1 MVEIAPF
8 KAVTLNPVLNE
19 KENFVSPVY
28 DTIDEK
34 TYERHAPNKR
44 NIMHATR
51 RRDGANLDE
60 FIELADKTIKT
71 LFTDHILE
79 ERYQESLYI
88 YTVSYTISDSLK
100 SEIRNEVSKSE
111 HTLVGLVVLVRV
123 DETGGEIV
131 GHESVFDD
139 NTEERYYLMKE
150 CRMNFSPILAEY
162 NEDDT
167 AINQIFVDY
176 IEKNPSLIEIEHAG
190 ETHSLWDI
198 EDSNLR
204 ENIIRSLKGQRLMIL
219 DGHHRYTASRRLAK
233 DDGVKD
239 TMMML
244 VGGHDPN
251 LLLFPWHRCI
261 KGVSRDMLSEIVKE
275 HVEARYEDCD
285 TFIHAFTA
293 DENINSAM
301 YDGSDFHILKDL
313 DIFKLQE
320 TVIDPLIESKGEI
333 SFLPTIKD
341 AVDAVDQGR
350 CTASF
355 IVKPPKIGT
364 VEEMAHRGV
373 SLPQKSTRFLPKVIE
388 GIIMRRF

>member
-1 MVEIAPF
+1 MANAAETTNIWNCPNYVGEIYQIGGKKTPF
-8 KAVTLNPVLNE
+8 LNMIGGLQGGNV
-19 KENFVSPVY
+19 
-28 DTIDEK
+28 
-34 TYERHAPNKR
+34 
-44 NIMHATR
+44 
-51 RRDGANLDE
+51 
-60 FIELADKTIKT
+60 KTIGDFEFT
-71 LFTDHILE
+71 LAQPWALE
-79 ERYQESLYI
+79 NASQPA
-88 YTVSYTISDSLK
+88 ISETDSLTAPTPTTYVRGQDK
-100 SEIRNEVSKSE
+100 NTVQIFQEQVSISYAKQS
-111 HTLVGLVVLVRV
+111 VSGQVRV
-123 DETGGEIV
+123 DEIGDEIV

-167 AINQIFVDY
+167 AIHQILVDY
-176 IEKNPSLIEIEHAG
+176 IEKNLSLIEIEHAG

-198 EDSNLR
+198 GDSNLR

-233 DDGVKD
+233 DDGVKH

-251 LLLFPWHRCI
+251 LLLLPWHRCI
-261 KGVSRDMLSEIVKE
+261 KGVSRDMLSKIVKE
-275 HVEARYEDCD
+275 HEEARYEDYD
-285 TFIHAFTA
+285 TFIRAFNT
-293 DENINSAM
+293 DEDINSAM
-301 YDGSDFHILKDL
+301 YDGSGFHIIKDL
-313 DIFKLQE
+313 DIFKLHE
-320 TVIDPLIESKGEI
+320 IVIDPLIESKGEI